1 MLFRSVPVGRYTRDA
16 LAQLA
21 RRPDFP
27 PDFARRVLANGV
39 TEEENVRAVALKVQ
53 LGEVDGGFVYRSDV
67 SGALA
72 RYVSVFELP
81 GDVSLRIAYP
91 IALVRAGREP
101 ALGRAFVDLVLS
113 NEGQTVLMTHGFL
126 PAAADR

>member
-1 MLFRSVPVGRYTRDA
+1 MLFRS
-16 LAQLA
+16 
-21 RRPDFP
+21 
-27 PDFARRVLANGV
+27 
-39 TEEENVRAVALKVQ
+39 
-53 LGEVDGGFVYRSDV
+53 
-67 SGALA
+67 
-72 RYVSVFELP
+72 
-81 GDVSLRIAYP
+81 